1 MLRALSILLLLLTAA
16 AAQEAADAA
25 SEAAGDA
32 AGETA
37 GAAGEEPVPAVRTSL
52 DYAQV
57 TFVEVTVG
65 ADDRHRF
72 SVTVRHHDEGWE
84 HYADAWQ
91 VVDPATGEVLA
102 TRELLHPHV
111 DEQPFTRSL
120 GGVELPDGLHEV
132 VVRARCNVHGFGG
145 REVRVDLT
153 SEEGP
158 GYAVRR

>member
-1 MLRALSILLLLLTAA
+1 MLRALPILLLLLLPSVH
-16 AAQEAADAA
+16 AQAQTGA
-25 SEAAGDA
+25 SE
-32 AGETA
+32 E
-37 GAAGEEPVPAVRTSL
+37 GAAPSVQTSL

-57 TFVEVTVG
+57 TFVEVTIDG
-65 ADDRHRF
+65 AGRHRF
-72 SVTVRHHDEGWE
+72 DVTVRHRDEGWD

-111 DEQPFTRSL
+111 NEQPFTRSL
-120 GGVELPDGLHEV
+120 GGVVLPEDVTDV

-153 SEEGP
+153 AEEGP
-158 GYAVRR
+158 GYAVQR